1 MILGNEITDLISEF
15 LGAILGELGVIER
28 EIGDE
33 LVRVCELLVDTLSSF
48 RSAQSI
54 FGADDKGDW
63 NAVVDHSK
71 VNRRKVSITLSV
83 FFDRNILSVLILDSV
98 LSEVIQGLECSC
110 SPSLGDNGFPPPANL
125 FA

>member
-1 MILGNEITDLISEF
+1 MILVNELTDLISEF
-15 LGAILGELGVIER
+15 LGAILGKLQVIPR
-28 EIGDE
+28 EIGDV

-54 FGADDKGDW
+54 FQADDKGDW
-63 NAVVDHSK
+63 NAVVDISK
-71 VNRRKVSITLSV
+71 VNRRKVPITLSV

-110 SPSLGDNGFPPPANL
+110 CPRLGDNGFPIPANL